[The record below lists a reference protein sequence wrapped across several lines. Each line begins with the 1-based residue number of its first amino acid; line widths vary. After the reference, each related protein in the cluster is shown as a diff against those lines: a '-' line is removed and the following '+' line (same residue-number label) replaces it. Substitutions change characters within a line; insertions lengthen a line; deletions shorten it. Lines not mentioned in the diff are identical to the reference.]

1 MCSAHNREILR
12 GRFWFGCYCTCRLPR
27 GGKVPWEGFTPHTLS
42 AHLLLLESPR
52 RFCHQCSADLA
63 SFTHCSL
70 LNCNLSSLDPAFV
83 FVSLLSQ
90 ISSADF
96 EKCHLQ
102 PIFRPAYKTPQ
113 TLPPSSPLY
122 RCSHH
127 LLPPSPPSST
137 SPRSPPPPP
146 SSLLNHH
153 QTFRMSTPAISQL
166 LVEVF
171 ERLDYWDDGFV
182 DGSVNIHMNIFIA
195 AKDMYAF

>member
-1 MCSAHNREILR
+1 MWWHWTNSLSGALRGHLTPSCWKLNTARHFCWLKNYLIYSLVKLLCATGSKWQLAPWQHKWGSSTMCSAHNREILR

-27 GGKVPWEGFTPHTLS
+27 GGKVPWEGFTPCTLS

-113 TLPPSSPLY
+113 TLPPLS
-122 RCSHH
+122 
-127 LLPPSPPSST
+127 
-137 SPRSPPPPP
+137 
-146 SSLLNHH
+146 SSLH
-153 QTFRMSTPAISQL
+153 
-166 LVEVF
+166 
-171 ERLDYWDDGFV
+171 
-182 DGSVNIHMNIFIA
+182 SV
-195 AKDMYAF
+195 

>member
-1 MCSAHNREILR
+1 MCSAHDREILR
-12 GRFWFGCYCTCRLPR
+12 GRFWFGCHCTCRLPR
-27 GGKVPWEGFTPHTLS
+27 GGKVPWEGFTPCTLS

-96 EKCHLQ
+96 EKSHLQ

-113 TLPPSSPLY
+113 TLPPSPPLY

-146 SSLLNHH
+146 SSLLYHH

>member
-96 EKCHLQ
+96 EKSHLQ

-113 TLPPSSPLY
+113 TLPPLSSSLQMQA
-122 RCSHH
+122 
-127 LLPPSPPSST
+127 SST
-137 SPRSPPPPP
+137 STITSFIDISSITTSSSIIIIIP
-146 SSLLNHH
+146 SSNFQNVH
-153 QTFRMSTPAISQL
+153 TGDITTSR
-166 LVEVF
+166 
-171 ERLDYWDDGFV
+171 
-182 DGSVNIHMNIFIA
+182 
-195 AKDMYAF
+195 